1 MSIPRNN
8 PSKTGVRMDSMKSMS
23 YTVEAAFADVI
34 DNSIRVINFKA
45 KEK

>member
-8 PSKTGVRMDSMKSMS
+8 PPKAGVLMDSMRSMS